1 MPPSIFPKT
10 SNTTKA
16 VDLFQ
21 ISGKKVPPQ
30 LIRSYLHVKA
40 ACAHANFRCG
50 ALSKAERDLILRS
63 IAAIRADEPSWEKLF
78 PIDPFQAGA
87 GTTLNMNINEAICLV
102 ARRKLKSDILHPND
116 SVNRSQSTN
125 DTYPTVLR
133 IALLAITPALLG
145 ALREIQGAFQRK
157 AKEWATLPKAGR
169 THLQDAVPMHLGDQM
184 GSYSRTFEKLS
195 SQLSRASDTL
205 REIPLGGSA
214 VGNGM
219 NTPPGFRAVALG
231 YLKAETGL
239 ATLQQP
245 RNPFE
250 VQSSMLDVLSFAHAL
265 ASIAIEL
272 QRVCSDLRLQASGP
286 HTGIH
291 EIEFPEL
298 IPGSSIMPGKTN
310 PTGLEMTHQVAID
323 ALGAHQMTLWSAS
336 MGQFELN
343 VMLPAIAPRL
353 LDTLQSLTQALG
365 FLAKK
370 VILPAKA
377 CEAHLRQNWH
387 ATEQWA
393 TLLAPKWGYD
403 EVADW
408 VRESRKAQMP
418 FLAWLE
424 KERNAQWRA
433 LISRHVQPESG
444 RKKKR

>member
-1 MPPSIFPKT
+1 MWDQSMTPSIFPKT
-10 SNTTKA
+10 SNTTRA

-21 ISGKKVPPQ
+21 ISGKKVPRQ

-40 ACAHANFRCG
+40 ACARANFRCG

-205 REIPLGGSA
+205 REIEYTSRVSSRSTWLSKS
-214 VGNGM
+214 GNWARHSP
-219 NTPPGFRAVALG
+219 TAPQSFRSPVVDAGCPELCACAG
-231 YLKAETGL
+231 IDRHRASTGL
-239 ATLQQP
+239 LRPQTSSFGAP
-245 RNPFE
+245 HRNP
-250 VQSSMLDVLSFAHAL
+250 
-265 ASIAIEL
+265 
-272 QRVCSDLRLQASGP
+272 
-286 HTGIH
+286 
-291 EIEFPEL
+291 
-298 IPGSSIMPGKTN
+298 
-310 PTGLEMTHQVAID
+310 
-323 ALGAHQMTLWSAS
+323 
-336 MGQFELN
+336 
-343 VMLPAIAPRL
+343 
-353 LDTLQSLTQALG
+353 
-365 FLAKK
+365 
-370 VILPAKA
+370 
-377 CEAHLRQNWH
+377 
-387 ATEQWA
+387 
-393 TLLAPKWGYD
+393 
-403 EVADW
+403 
-408 VRESRKAQMP
+408 
-418 FLAWLE
+418 
-424 KERNAQWRA
+424 
-433 LISRHVQPESG
+433 
-444 RKKKR
+444 

>member
-1 MPPSIFPKT
+1 
-10 SNTTKA
+10 
-16 VDLFQ
+16 
-21 ISGKKVPPQ
+21 
-30 LIRSYLHVKA
+30 
-40 ACAHANFRCG
+40 
-50 ALSKAERDLILRS
+50 
-63 IAAIRADEPSWEKLF
+63 
-78 PIDPFQAGA
+78 
-87 GTTLNMNINEAICLV
+87 
-102 ARRKLKSDILHPND
+102 
-116 SVNRSQSTN
+116 
-125 DTYPTVLR
+125 
-133 IALLAITPALLG
+133 
-145 ALREIQGAFQRK
+145 
-157 AKEWATLPKAGR
+157 
-169 THLQDAVPMHLGDQM
+169 
-184 GSYSRTFEKLS
+184 
-195 SQLSRASDTL
+195 
-205 REIPLGGSA
+205 
-214 VGNGM
+214 M